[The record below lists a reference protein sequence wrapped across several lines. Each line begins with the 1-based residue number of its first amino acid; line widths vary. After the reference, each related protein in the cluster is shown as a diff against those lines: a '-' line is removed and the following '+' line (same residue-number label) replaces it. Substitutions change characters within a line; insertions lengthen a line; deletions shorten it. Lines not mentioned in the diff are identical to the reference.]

1 MTSKTRLTVL
11 LVSTPIIVFV
21 LVGGF
26 LNRALADQDNSYQPL
41 RVFQEVV
48 NLVVNNYVEPVKN
61 ERIMRGALQGLAEG
75 LDADSAWLTPAQVGV
90 VSRAHAPAKGN
101 VGLELTRQY
110 YLRVIAARD
119 GSPAA
124 KAGLATGDYIR
135 AINGA
140 PTREMS
146 VWAGQQ
152 ALRGAPGSTL
162 TLTVLRGNAAEP
174 HEITLVREEAP
185 VATVSGR
192 LVRPGVG
199 LIRVAAFT
207 ERTAADLRQQAIA
220 LRKQG
225 AWHLVVDLRR
235 TAEGAPSLGFA
246 SARLFVATGT
256 LGAREGRTV
265 PKQVTATTAGD
276 GIITLPVTVLSDNG
290 TSQAAEVFA
299 AALKG
304 NKRATIVGERTLGR
318 AASQDLVTLP
328 DGSGLWLS
336 TAKFLTPDGASIHE
350 KGLTPDTAVAEP
362 DLEFGATSSG
372 TTDPILDKALEL
384 LPAAPAA

>member
-11 LVSTPIIVFV
+11 LVSTPIIAFV
-21 LVGGF
+21 LLGGF
-26 LNRALADQDNSYQPL
+26 LGRVLAGQDTTYQHL
-41 RVFQEVV
+41 RVFEEVV
-48 NLVVNNYVEPVKN
+48 SLVMSNYVEPVRN

-90 VSRAHAPAKGN
+90 VSRAQAPAKGTI
-101 VGLELTRQY
+101 GLELTRQY

-152 ALRGAPGSTL
+152 ALGGAPGSKV

-174 HEITLVREEAP
+174 HEIALVREEAP
-185 VATVSGR
+185 PASVTGR

-207 ERTAADLRQQAIA
+207 ERTAGELRQQAIA

-225 AWHLVVDLRR
+225 AGHLVVDLRR

-265 PKQVTATTAGD
+265 PKQVTATTSGD
-276 GIITLPVTVLSDNG
+276 GIITLPVTLLTDNG

-304 NKRATIVGERTLGR
+304 NARATIVGERTLGR
-318 AASQDLVTLP
+318 AASQELVTLP

-336 TAKFLTPDGASIHE
+336 TARFLAPDGTSIHE
-350 KGLTPDTAVAEP
+350 KGLTPDTVVAEP
-362 DLEFGATSSG
+362 DLEFGATSG
-372 TTDPILDKALEL
+372 ATDPILDKAREL